1 MTESDSTPPQQN
13 PPQQNTDAASETPV
27 PEGPSKEELR
37 LAMKAFRKKLKL
49 TRLDEESSLGYG
61 PTSKGEKSRIG
72 AITPPHQFSKAIWKE
87 LARQGK
93 LRQETSTLYSLV
105 E

>member
-1 MTESDSTPPQQN
+1 MSESDSTP
-13 PPQQNTDAASETPV
+13 SETP
-27 PEGPSKEELR
+27 PTTGPTDEELR

-49 TRLDEESSLGYG
+49 TRLDEESKLGYG
-61 PTSKGEKSRIG
+61 PTSTGEKSRIG
-72 AITPPHQFSKAIWKE
+72 AITPPYQFTKAVWKE